1 MGSKVPSFVRNQ
13 WRVHYKTTKEKM
25 TLIVYYFLYLAAPS
39 FKFES
44 RSASPQGRL
53 HCGNKCYYNYHRVFF
68 FSFFPVWPFTRADKF
83 NFAQLFWVHKYN
95 RQKRKE
101 ERNSSPA
108 LLITETKRP
117 YVNSRGTHEVN
128 EIEFFHLMVALE
140 SYVTREIKGSG
151 LLARPRGSL

>member
-1 MGSKVPSFVRNQ
+1 
-13 WRVHYKTTKEKM
+13 M
-25 TLIVYYFLYLAAPS
+25 TLIVYYFLYLAASS

-53 HCGNKCYYNYHRVFF
+53 LCGNKVFF
-68 FSFFPVWPFTRADKF
+68 FSFFRFDRLLVQTNLTLL
-83 NFAQLFWVHKYN
+83 NFFEYINITAKTE
-95 RQKRKE
+95 RKK
-101 ERNSSPA
+101 ERNSSRA

-128 EIEFFHLMVALE
+128 EIEFFHLMVVLE

-151 LLARPRGSL
+151 LLGRPRGSL

>member
-1 MGSKVPSFVRNQ
+1 
-13 WRVHYKTTKEKM
+13 M
-25 TLIVYYFLYLAAPS
+25 TLIVYYFLYLAASS
-39 FKFES
+39 FMFES
-44 RSASPQGRL
+44 RSASPKAASTVAT
-53 HCGNKCYYNYHRVFF
+53 NAIIIIVEYFF

-83 NFAQLFWVHKYN
+83 NFAPFFWVHKYN

-101 ERNSSPA
+101 ERNSSRA

-151 LLARPRGSL
+151 LLGRPRGSL